1 MDATHHDGWWEAL
14 FYGDS
19 REIGSAYWS
28 LVTMH
33 FRYTTCWFH
42 VYYRKSV
49 YWKYY
54 HGSFTLKRGGGER
67 DFLKDANGLQCVFMD
82 ISALKQ
88 LSNASWDSLRN
99 IKPKEKGG
107 VVFGHHCI
115 YADFPHKTFYFSNT
129 TMYDQVF
136 RDGSSS
142 SRPRKTPDKKFS
154 RLSLRRTKKSGV
166 RTQTVSSFLESSS
179 RCRELESTFTYNR
192 RS

>member
-99 IKPKEKGG
+99 IKLKEKGG

-115 YADFPHKTFYFSNT
+115 YADFHHKTFYFSNT
-129 TMYDQVF
+129 TTTRFFGMDRHPLDFERHQIKSFLDCLYDEQ
-136 RDGSSS
+136 
-142 SRPRKTPDKKFS
+142 RKAES
-154 RLSLRRTKKSGV
+154 ELRRWV
-166 RTQTVSSFLESSS
+166 HF
-179 RCRELESTFTYNR
+179 
-192 RS
+192 